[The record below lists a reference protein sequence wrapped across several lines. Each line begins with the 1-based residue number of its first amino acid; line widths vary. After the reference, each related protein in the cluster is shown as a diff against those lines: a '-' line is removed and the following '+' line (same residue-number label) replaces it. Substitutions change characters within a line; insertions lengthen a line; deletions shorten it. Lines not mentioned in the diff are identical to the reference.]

1 MKNLIVRVMTIIFTG
16 GTFLQKV
23 NYTIVEIKD
32 EEVPLA
38 PVRGSPYFYP
48 MLFTMILLILL
59 LLVMIYGILC
69 YRYRKRIAELDTEI
83 DMHSEWRLWKLRET
97 VRELEEAKAES
108 AMQEI
113 QKEFERNSKN
123 TEPFFG
129 NA

>member
-38 PVRGSPYFYP
+38 PGRGSPYFYP

-59 LLVMIYGILC
+59 LSVMIYGILC
-69 YRYRKRIAELDTEI
+69 YRYRKRIGELDAEI

-123 TEPFFG
+123 AEPFYG